1 MSVAT
6 FLAHISF
13 VPFGAIFHRMFLM
26 EAKGTHPI
34 LIYYDPLVFGGKG
47 GEVGTVF
54 REMVTLSVHIR
65 VDHTDGIMYLLI
77 VLGVCGHRNIGRYFL

>member
-1 MSVAT
+1 MIVAT

-13 VPFGAIFHRMFLM
+13 VTFGAIFHRMFLM

-34 LIYYDPLVFGGKG
+34 LIHYNPLVFGGKG

-54 REMVTLSVHIR
+54 GEMVTLFVHIR
-65 VDHTDGIMYLLI
+65 VNHTYGILYLI
-77 VLGVCGHRNIGRYFL
+77 IASGVWGHRNIGRYFL

>member
-34 LIYYDPLVFGGKG
+34 LIHYNPLVFGGKG
-47 GEVGTVF
+47 CEVVTVF
-54 REMVTLSVHIR
+54 GEMVTLFVHIR
-65 VDHTDGIMYLLI
+65 VNHTYGILYLII
-77 VLGVCGHRNIGRYFL
+77 VSGVWGHGNIGRYFL

>member
-13 VPFGAIFHRMFLM
+13 VPFGAVFHRMFLM

-34 LIYYDPLVFGGKG
+34 LIYYNPLVFGGKG
-47 GEVGTVF
+47 GKVRTVF
-54 REMVTLSVHIR
+54 REMATFSVPIR
-65 VDHTDGIMYLLI
+65 VDRTDSILYTN
-77 VLGVCGHRNIGRYFL
+77 VV